1 MAFRP
6 TPIDPSNPLGK
17 YIGAYLAR
25 STDKKIR
32 TEGGGAVT
40 AILLYLL
47 DKKKIDGVVTAKK
60 TRGIKG
66 EVVLAKTRSE
76 ILRAAGNRW
85 SIVPYT
91 MKLKETL
98 LSAEI
103 KRIAFVG
110 LPCQAQ
116 FLRQMKMFPLM
127 ESDFANKIYIIISLF
142 CMGTFAVES
151 FADYLARWYNIPL
164 EEVENI
170 DIEGDYL
177 VILYSDKKLRLPIDS
192 IIYHIQHGCILCPDY
207 TGIFADISAGRAS
220 REGYTLILTRS
231 RLADNIVNNAAH
243 NGYLEISEAAEEE
256 IRYVR
261 ERALDKLNRSVKYI
275 TRIL

>member
-1 MAFRP
+1 MAFQ
-6 TPIDPSNPLGK
+6 PITIEPSNPLGK

-47 DKKKIDGVVTAKK
+47 DKKKIDGVVAAKK

-98 LSAEI
+98 LSTEI

-151 FADYLARWYNIPL
+151 FADYLVRKYDVPL

-177 VILYSDKKLRLPIDS
+177 IIVYSGKKLRLPIDS

-207 TGIFADISAGRAS
+207 TGVFADISAGRAS
-220 REGYTLILTRS
+220 REGYTLILTRN
-231 RLADNIVNNAAH
+231 RFADNIVSNAARD
-243 NGYLEISEAAEEE
+243 GYLELNEASEEE
-256 IRYVR
+256 IRYAR
-261 ERALDKLNRSVKYI
+261 EKALDKLNRSVKYI
-275 TRIL
+275 MRIL

>member
-1 MAFRP
+1 MAFQP
-6 TPIDPSNPLGK
+6 ATIDPSNPLGP
-17 YIGAYLAR
+17 YIGAYIAR
-25 STDKKIR
+25 STAENVKA
-32 TEGGGAVT
+32 EGGGAVT

-47 DKKKIDGVVTAKK
+47 DKKKIDGVVAAKK

-66 EVVLAKTRSE
+66 EVVLAKTREE
-76 ILRAAGNRW
+76 ILMAAGNRW

-91 MKLKETL
+91 MRLKETL
-98 LSAEI
+98 MSTDV
-103 KRIAFVG
+103 KRVAFVG

-127 ESDFANKIYIIISLF
+127 ESDFAGKIFVIISLF

-151 FADYLARWYNIPL
+151 FTDYLARNYNVPL

-177 VILYSDKKLRLPIDS
+177 VIFYSGKKLRLPIES

-207 TGIFADISAGRAS
+207 TGVFADISAGRAS
-220 REGYTLILTRS
+220 MEGYTLILTRN

-243 NGYLEISEAAEEE
+243 DGYLEISEAAEDE
-256 IRYVR
+256 IRYAR
-261 ERALDKLNRSVKYI
+261 EKALDKLNRSLKYI
-275 TRIL
+275 MRIL

>member
-1 MAFRP
+1 MAFQP
-6 TPIDPSNPLGK
+6 TTVDPSNPLGS

-25 STDKKIR
+25 PTDKKVR
-32 TEGGGAVT
+32 VEGGGAVT

-47 DKKKIDGVVTAKK
+47 DNKKIDGVVTAKK

-66 EVVLAKTRSE
+66 EIVLARTRNE

-91 MKLKETL
+91 MRLKETL
-98 LSAEI
+98 MSTDI
-103 KRIAFVG
+103 KRVAFVG

-127 ESDFANKIYIIISLF
+127 ESDFANKIYVIISLF

-151 FADYLARWYNIPL
+151 FADYLVRNYNVPL

-177 VILYSDKKLRLPIDS
+177 IIIYSGKELRLPIDS

-207 TGIFADISAGRAS
+207 TGVFADISAGRAS
-220 REGYTLILTRS
+220 REGYTLILTRN
-231 RLADNIVNNAAH
+231 RFADNIVNNAAH
-243 NGYLEISEAAEEE
+243 DGYLEISEAPEEE
-256 IRYVR
+256 LRYAR
-261 ERALDKLNRSVKYI
+261 EKALDKLNRSVKYI